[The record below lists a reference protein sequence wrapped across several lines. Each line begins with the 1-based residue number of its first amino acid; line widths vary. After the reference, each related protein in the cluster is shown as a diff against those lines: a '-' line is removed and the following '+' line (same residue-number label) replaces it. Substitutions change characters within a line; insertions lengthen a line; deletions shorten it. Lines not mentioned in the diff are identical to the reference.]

1 MDVVDHRDELRR
13 RVGLVAHANG
23 LYQDLTVAENVRFW
37 ASMVDAD
44 ASEVDGALDRMG
56 LRGPLVDAPIAR
68 CSAGQQRRT
77 ALACLVVRRAE
88 LWLLDEPHAALDAA
102 ARDQLDEIIRAA
114 AASGAT
120 VLVASHE
127 LERTMALATRHVEVR
142 GGQIVE
148 LPGG

>member
-1 MDVVDHRDELRR
+1 
-13 RVGLVAHANG
+13 
-23 LYQDLTVAENVRFW
+23 
-37 ASMVDAD
+37 
-44 ASEVDGALDRMG
+44 
-56 LRGPLVDAPIAR
+56 
-68 CSAGQQRRT
+68 
-77 ALACLVVRRAE
+77 VVRRAE